1 MLGHPGVTSLKG
13 VSAGERAQGS
23 LRNGNERVVWRW
35 SFSCFSQRARVDG
48 RAEGPERS
56 PAWESCLVC
65 TEVPTLDRFGN
76 YGEIGK
82 FASACT
88 LVLCSYEIDAIEST
102 LYFRE
107 GLERSRGDPTQNTR
121 LVCNGYHRIQC
132 Y

>member
-1 MLGHPGVTSLKG
+1 MISTQAVVLGHPGVTSLKG

-82 FASACT
+82 
-88 LVLCSYEIDAIEST
+88 VLHLLAH
-102 LYFRE
+102 L
-107 GLERSRGDPTQNTR
+107 
-121 LVCNGYHRIQC
+121 C
-132 Y
+132 YAEMR